1 MAAFLNAIGGF
12 AIAMLGAALAAV
24 LPGIGSAKGTG
35 MTGEAGAG
43 LISQDP
49 SKFGKALIL
58 QVIPGTQGLYGL
70 VIWFFAMLRMGALN
84 GTALSLSVEE
94 GTRYFMACLPI
105 ALGGLLSALAQ
116 GRVAVASINI
126 LAKKPDDWSKG
137 MILCITVEFYAI
149 LSLLASFLM
158 ILNAAG

>member
-1 MAAFLNAIGGF
+1 MEFLNSIGGY
-12 AIAMLGAALAAV
+12 AIAMLGAGLAAL

-43 LISQDP
+43 LCSQDP
-49 SKFGKALIL
+49 GKFGKALIL
-58 QVIPGTQGLYGL
+58 QVLPGTQGLYGL
-70 VIWFFAMLRMGALN
+70 VIWFFAMLQMGALS
-84 GTALSLSVEE
+84 GEATALTVAE

-105 ALGGLLSALAQ
+105 AIGGLLSALAQ
-116 GRVAVASINI
+116 GKVAVASINI

-137 MILCITVEFYAI
+137 MIFCITVEFYAI

-158 ILNAAG
+158 ILNA

>member
-1 MAAFLNAIGGF
+1 MQFLNTIGGF

-70 VIWFFAMLRMGALN
+70 VIWFFAMLQMGALN
-84 GTALSLSVEE
+84 GTAAGMDVAT
-94 GTRYFMACLPI
+94 GVRYFMACLPI

-137 MILCITVEFYAI
+137 IILCVIVEFYAI
-149 LSLLASFLM
+149 LSLIASILM
-158 ILNAAG
+158 ILNVK

>member
-1 MAAFLNAIGGF
+1 MEFLNSIGGY
-12 AIAMLGAALAAV
+12 AIAMLGAGLAAL

-43 LISQDP
+43 LCSQDP

-58 QVIPGTQGLYGL
+58 QVLPGTQGLYGL
-70 VIWFFAMLRMGALN
+70 VIWFFAMLQMGALS
-84 GTALSLSVEE
+84 GDAAAMTVAE

-105 ALGGLLSALAQ
+105 AIGGLLSALAQ
-116 GRVAVASINI
+116 GKVAVASINI

-137 MILCITVEFYAI
+137 MIFCITVEFYAI

-158 ILNAAG
+158 ILNA

>member
-1 MAAFLNAIGGF
+1 MYFLETIGGF
-12 AIAMLGAALAAV
+12 AIAMLGAGLAAV

-84 GTALSLSVEE
+84 GTAADMSVAT
-94 GTRYFMACLPI
+94 GVRYFMACLPI
-105 ALGGLLSALAQ
+105 AIGGLLSALAQ
-116 GRVAVASINI
+116 GRVAVSSINI

-137 MILCITVEFYAI
+137 MIFCITVEFYAI

-158 ILNAAG
+158 ILNAAA